1 MTVTDDEYDGTVRTS
16 GKYENVTNDKR
27 KENGWETTEPY
38 KDVLFAPSALIQGM
52 LYVRIKI
59 RTAS

>member
-1 MTVTDDEYDGTVRTS
+1 MMNMMVLFVLAVSTIFF
-16 GKYENVTNDKR
+16 TNDKR
-27 KENGWETTEPY
+27 KESGWETTEPY